1 MIGKRREETM
11 SLLMLML
18 LATLGGMLAFK
29 LHVPG
34 GAFIGAMLAC
44 VLYRTFSA
52 HAVDLPPTLN
62 LAAQVLAGVLVAN
75 SFSPQ
80 LARTFKPLLPWAV
93 GGAAF
98 YLVVGFVLA
107 KIFTVMGIL
116 EPRVAMYSL
125 TPGGL
130 MGMSVISASEGA
142 QAGVVV
148 MFHFIR
154 VILVLLA
161 APAIAHFILK
171 P

>member
-1 MIGKRREETM
+1 MG
-11 SLLMLML
+11 LLMLLVWAAIGGL
-18 LATLGGMLAFK
+18 LAYK

-44 VLYRTFSA
+44 VLYRTCSV
-52 HAVDLPPTLN
+52 HGVDLPPALN
-62 LAAQVLAGVLVAN
+62 LSAQVLAGVLVAN

-93 GGAAF
+93 GGAVF
-98 YLVVGFVLA
+98 YIVVGFILA
-107 KIFTVMGIL
+107 KIFTVLGIL

-161 APAIAHFILK
+161 APTIAHFILK

>member
-1 MIGKRREETM
+1 METSRGTGM
-11 SLLMLML
+11 GLLMLL
-18 LATLGGMLAFK
+18 VWAAIGGFLAFRF
-29 LHVPG
+29 HIPG

-44 VLYRTFSA
+44 VVYRTFST
-52 HAVDLPPTLN
+52 HGVDLPPALN
-62 LAAQVLAGVLVAN
+62 LSAQVLAGVLVAN

-93 GGAAF
+93 GGAIF
-98 YLVVGFVLA
+98 YLVVGFTLA
-107 KIFTVMGIL
+107 KIVTVLGIL

-154 VILVLLA
+154 VILVLMA

>member
-1 MIGKRREETM
+1 MG
-11 SLLMLML
+11 LLMLL
-18 LATLGGMLAFK
+18 VWAAIGGFLAFR
-29 LHVPG
+29 LHIPG

-44 VLYRTFSA
+44 VVYRTFSA
-52 HAVDLPPTLN
+52 HGVDLPPALN
-62 LAAQVLAGVLVAN
+62 LSAQVLAGVLVAN

-93 GGAAF
+93 GAAVF
-98 YLVVGFVLA
+98 YLVVGFALA
-107 KIFTVMGIL
+107 KIVTVLGIL

-154 VILVLLA
+154 VILVLLG
-161 APAIAHFILK
+161 APLIAHLILK